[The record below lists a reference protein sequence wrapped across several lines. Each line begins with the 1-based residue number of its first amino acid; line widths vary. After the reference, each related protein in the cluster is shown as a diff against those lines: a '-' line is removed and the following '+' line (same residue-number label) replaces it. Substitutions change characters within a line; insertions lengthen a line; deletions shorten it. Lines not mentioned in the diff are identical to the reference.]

1 MNLLKFVED
10 FPDESSFIKHLQPL
24 REREGIACK
33 KCQNEKYYYLKAK
46 D

>member
-33 KCQNEKYYYLKAK
+33 KCQNEKHYYLKAK